1 MRILLL
7 SHTGLSS
14 VFRVGSHHLARE
26 LSAAGHDV
34 VHISNPISVSHLAA
48 VRDPEV
54 RRRARQAVPLR
65 LRMAD
70 GAAFAVP
77 WSLFPLMPDP
87 LPRPVRLG
95 SGSVLRRR
103 LADHWRALGSDPDRP
118 FDLTLIDQPL
128 LDYLLDDLPVGPVVY
143 RPTDVNVRPAQIAA
157 EERVLGRC
165 QGVVATSA
173 VVAAA
178 ITDRLAAQ
186 GRTLP
191 VTAVPNGAQIAVFEV
206 DGPSWDERRGA
217 VYVGA
222 LDERFDWAAVREMA
236 LAEPDEPVD
245 VFGPVTG
252 PVPALP
258 GNVAVRGP
266 VPYERVPGLFATH
279 RVGILPLSDHPT
291 NAGRS
296 PMKLYEYLAAGLRV
310 VSRRTPA
317 LAAAPLAD
325 VSLYGT
331 TVSRP
336 ATPAAGTGAPAEAG
350 PTAGAAYRAA
360 HSAPP
365 AGDGRAAARE
375 MDWSV
380 RAALVLDRAREMTDP
395 AGDSTLEIPT
405 RPAVPYPR

>member
-34 VHISNPISVSHLAA
+34 VHVSNPISVSHLAA

-54 RRRARQAVPLR
+54 RRRARLAVPLR
-65 LRMAD
+65 LRISD

-87 LPRPVRLG
+87 LPRPLRLG
-95 SGSVLRRR
+95 SAALLRRR
-103 LADHWRALGSDPDRP
+103 LASHWRALGQDPDRP

-157 EERVLGRC
+157 EDRVLARC
-165 QGVVATSA
+165 QGVVATSS
-173 VVAAA
+173 VVATA
-178 ITDRLAAQ
+178 ITERLVQ
-186 GRTLP
+186 LDRTLP
-191 VTAVPNGAQIAVFEV
+191 VVAVPNGAQIAVFEV
-206 DGPSWDERRGA
+206 DGPSWSERRGA

-222 LDERFDWAAVREMA
+222 LDERFDWAAVQEMA
-236 LAEPDEPVD
+236 QAEPDEPVD
-245 VFGPVTG
+245 VYGPVTG
-252 PVPALP
+252 AVPALP
-258 GNVAVRGP
+258 GNVTVRGP
-266 VPYERVPGLFATH
+266 VPYEQVPGLFATH

-325 VSLYGT
+325 VTLYGT
-331 TVSRP
+331 TVQ
-336 ATPAAGTGAPAEAG
+336 GTTGNASAGAPG
-350 PTAGAAYRAA
+350 PTAAAAYRAA
-360 HSAPP
+360 HAAAPS
-365 AGDGRAAARE
+365 GDGRTAARE

-380 RAALVLDRAREMTDP
+380 RAALVVDRARGMITPAAATDVAAAA
-395 AGDSTLEIPT
+395 AG
-405 RPAVPYPR
+405 